1 MPTLKYL
8 THYPEPLQAQVRAL
22 VAENRLGEV
31 LQKRYL
37 EPNMVRTD
45 KALQAYVLTLK
56 SQHMKS
62 AVTPAKVIF
71 DNHLQVGKHAAVGTL
86 GTHTQVSRVHGG
98 KLVSKRVIRIASVF
112 IDAHAA
118 FLKMIVVHELAHL
131 KQREHDKAFYQLCHH
146 MAPDYAQLEFDLRLY
161 LTHLD
166 LGKTSSATQE
176 DTHVQPN

>member
-8 THYPEPLQAQVRAL
+8 THYPESLQAQVRIL
-22 VAENRLGEV
+22 IAENRLGDV
-31 LQKRYL
+31 LQKRYP
-37 EPNMVRTD
+37 EPNGVRTD
-45 KALQAYVLTLK
+45 KALQEYTLSLK
-56 SQHMKS
+56 AQHMKS

-71 DNHLQVGKHAAVGTL
+71 DNHLQVVKHAL

-98 KLVSKRVIRIASVF
+98 MLVAKREP
-112 IDAHAA
+112 AA

-166 LGKTSSATQE
+166 LTRSAAAQSNP
-176 DTHVQPN
+176 QPALT

>member
-1 MPTLKYL
+1 MLELKYL
-8 THYPEPLQAQVRAL
+8 AGYPEPLQAQVRTL
-22 VAENRLGEV
+22 IAENRLSEV
-31 LQKRYL
+31 LQKRYPD
-37 EPNMVRTD
+37 PNLVRTD
-45 KALQAYVLTLK
+45 KALQEYVFSLK
-56 SQHMKS
+56 AQHMMS

-71 DNHLQVGKHAAVGTL
+71 DDHLQVGTHAAVGTL

-98 KLVSKRVIRIASVF
+98 KLVAKREIRIASVF
-112 IDAHAA
+112 INAPAA

-166 LGKTSSATQE
+166 LSRPSGATSAPQTTE
-176 DTHVQPN
+176 TA

>member
-1 MPTLKYL
+1 MLELKYL
-8 THYPEPLQAQVRAL
+8 AGYPEPLQAQVRTL
-22 VAENRLGEV
+22 IAENRLSEV
-31 LQKRYL
+31 LQKRYPD
-37 EPNMVRTD
+37 PNLVRTD
-45 KALQAYVLTLK
+45 KALQEYVFSLK
-56 SQHMKS
+56 AQHMKS

-98 KLVSKRVIRIASVF
+98 KLVAKREIRIASVF
-112 IDAHAA
+112 IDAPAA

-161 LTHLD
+161 LTQLD
-166 LGKTSSATQE
+166 LSKSSAT
-176 DTHVQPN
+176 